1 MRDGRT
7 SALRISTGRLGWQ
20 GRDTEFIRSTVGRLL
35 DMEALTKKEMPDL
48 HLWALSGKWLELR
61 IRERVRVPWL
71 RKQVVD
77 KLAEIVGARIKNILD
92 VESFSILKELDRCRQ
107 LLN

>member
-1 MRDGRT
+1 MK
-7 SALRISTGRLGWQ
+7 AP
-20 GRDTEFIRSTVGRLL
+20 
-35 DMEALTKKEMPDL
+35 TKKEMPDL

-61 IRERVRVPWL
+61 IRECVCVPWL

-77 KLAEIVGARIKNILD
+77 KLADIVGARLKNILD
-92 VESFSILKELDRCRQ
+92 VESFSILKELDRRQQ